1 MRQIRQ
7 RQEEVLGDMKNYKF
21 QALVTLYPV
30 GDADPYARLGPAP
43 RRMVLR
49 ATNSES
55 KRSQVFNAL
64 ISSDEDGP
72 LRPGNPRVIVTL
84 RLAGDDIAD
93 YLRIGGHFDLW
104 FGDDIGQGV
113 VTHRLFV

>member
-1 MRQIRQ
+1 MRRIRQ

-30 GDADPYARLGPAP
+30 GDADPYAKLGPAP

-113 VTHRLFV
+113 VTRRLFV